1 MNLAATQVLTET
13 SVTTTDVLASTPGE
27 EDIRVGALARWL
39 DPLEP
44 GMPVLAVGERFLHAD
59 SAPWLSLPV
68 VDGGKPVGSVSRYDL
83 MQRVYIKPFGRELYG
98 KRAIGQFMHTQPL
111 VLEAEATIEEAG
123 RYINAHIRQPI
134 TEDFVVIDRD
144 GQYLGTGK
152 VLDLLG
158 AFERRIAAHSL
169 ELEQAY
175 VKLKS
180 SQSQLIQSEKMAS
193 LGQMVAGIAHEMN
206 TPLGYVRNNVEMTR
220 DSLAGVQGVL
230 AAYEQALDA
239 VLTGAD
245 DKAVEQAIGAVD
257 LARGSIDDGLL
268 ADLSGVLEDTVF
280 GVDQIADLVSSLKDF
295 SRRDQ
300 VQSEAIDVHK
310 LIESALK
317 IGGNI
322 LRKKNIEIER
332 RFCEVPQIE
341 CAPAQINQV
350 LLNLITNA
358 AQAIERADGR
368 ISVHTH
374 ASAQFVLI
382 AIEDNGK
389 GIEPHHLEHIF
400 DPFYTTK
407 PVGQGT
413 GLGLAI
419 CYQIINQPG
428 GSIRAPSNVG
438 VGTRFIVALPIRVAT
453 AIKGSEPS

>member
-1 MNLAATQVLTET
+1 MAHPHMQPDCSQGALPHDDACAMNLAANPVLTET
-13 SVTTTDVLASTPGE
+13 SVTTTAILVATHAATPGD

-39 DPLEP
+39 DPLDP
-44 GMPVLAVGERFLHAD
+44 ARPVLAVGERFLHAD

-68 VDGGKPVGSVSRYDL
+68 VDHGRPVGSVSRYDL

-98 KRAIGQFMHTQPL
+98 KRAISVVMHTQPL
-111 VLEAEATIEEAG
+111 VLAADASIEEAG

-134 TEDFVVIDRD
+134 TEDFIVVDQA
-144 GQYLGTGK
+144 GQYLGAGK

-158 AFERRIAAHSL
+158 ALERRIGAHWR

-175 VKLKS
+175 RKLKS

-230 AAYEQALDA
+230 AAYEQALDTM
-239 VLTGAD
+239 LTGAA
-245 DKAVEQAIGAVD
+245 DKAVEQAIAGVD
-257 LARGSIDDGLL
+257 LARGSIDEGLF

-280 GVDQIADLVSSLKDF
+280 GVDQIADLVASLKDF

-300 VQSEAIDVHK
+300 VHAESVDVHR

-322 LRKKNIEIER
+322 LRKKNVQIER
-332 RFCEVPQIE
+332 RFCEVPQVL
-341 CAPAQINQV
+341 CAQAQINQV

-358 AQAIERADGR
+358 AQAIEHEQGR
-368 ISVHTH
+368 ISIHTH

-389 GIEPHHLEHIF
+389 GIEP
-400 DPFYTTK
+400 
-407 PVGQGT
+407 
-413 GLGLAI
+413 
-419 CYQIINQPG
+419 
-428 GSIRAPSNVG
+428 R
-438 VGTRFIVALPIRVAT
+438 
-453 AIKGSEPS
+453 

>member
-1 MNLAATQVLTET
+1 MNLAATQELTEA
-13 SVTTTDVLASTPGE
+13 SVTTTAVLAATPGD

-39 DPLEP
+39 DPLDP
-44 GMPVLAVGERFLHAD
+44 AMPVLAVGERFLHAD

-68 VDGGKPVGSVSRYDL
+68 VEGGKPLGSVSRYDL

-98 KRAIGQFMHTQPL
+98 KRAIGQFMHAQPL

-134 TEDFVVIDRD
+134 TEDFIVVDRS
-144 GQYLGTGK
+144 GEYLGTGK

-158 AFERRIAAHSL
+158 ALERRIAAHSQ
-169 ELEQAY
+169 ELEQAWH
-175 VKLKS
+175 KLKS

-230 AAYEQALDA
+230 AAYEHALEA
-239 VLTGAD
+239 MLSGAD
-245 DKAVEQAIGAVD
+245 DKAVEQAITGVD
-257 LARGSIDDGLL
+257 LARGSIDQGLF

-280 GVDQIADLVSSLKDF
+280 GVDQIADLVVSLKDF

-300 VQSEAIDVHK
+300 VQSESVDVHK

-374 ASAQFVLI
+374 ASAQYVLI

-389 GIEPHHLEHIF
+389 GIESHHLEHIF
-400 DPFYTTK
+400 DPFFTTK

-419 CYQIINQPG
+419 CYQIITQHG
-428 GSIRAPSNVG
+428 GRIRATSTPG
-438 VGTRFIVALPIRVAT
+438 VGTRFIVALPLRAAT
-453 AIKGSEPS
+453 PIKESEPS

>member
-1 MNLAATQVLTET
+1 MNLAANPVLTET
-13 SVTTTDVLASTPGE
+13 SVTTTAILVATHAATPGD

-39 DPLEP
+39 DPLDP
-44 GMPVLAVGERFLHAD
+44 ARPVLAVGERFLHAD

-68 VDGGKPVGSVSRYDL
+68 VDHGRPVGSVSRYDL

-98 KRAIGQFMHTQPL
+98 KRAISVVMHTQPL
-111 VLEAEATIEEAG
+111 VLAADASIEEAG

-134 TEDFVVIDRD
+134 TEDFIVVDQA
-144 GQYLGTGK
+144 GQYLGAGK

-158 AFERRIAAHSL
+158 ALERRIGAHSL

-175 VKLKS
+175 RKLKS

-230 AAYEQALDA
+230 AAYEQALDTM
-239 VLTGAD
+239 LTGAD
-245 DKAVEQAIGAVD
+245 DKAVEQAIAGVD
-257 LARGSIDDGLL
+257 LARGSIDEGLF

-280 GVDQIADLVSSLKDF
+280 GVDQIADLVASLKDF

-300 VQSEAIDVHK
+300 VHAESVDVHR
-310 LIESALK
+310 LIES
-317 IGGNI
+317 
-322 LRKKNIEIER
+322 ER

-350 LLNLITNA
+350 LLNLVTNA
-358 AQAIERADGR
+358 AQAIERSDGR
-368 ISVHTH
+368 ISIHTH

-389 GIEPHHLEHIF
+389 GIEPRHLEHIF
-400 DPFYTTK
+400 DPFFTTK

-419 CYQIINQPG
+419 CYQIIGQHG
-428 GSIRAPSNVG
+428 GRIRATSTVG
-438 VGTRFIVALPIRVAT
+438 VGTRFIVALPIRAVTHTNA
-453 AIKGSEPS
+453 SEAS